1 MPVPSRKLAD
11 ARQRAAH
18 PRYQCSP
25 RHGQRLSGTAHH
37 PDWVMRSHD
46 AAVHAVMMN
55 QKAGSGT
62 RQRPPAD
69 RAAHNGD
76 RHEHEHHND
85 QAAGVDL
92 PLLGHVPYKSL
103 GFWAGLG
110 VAGAAGVIDWPVA
123 AAVGIGYALARR

>member
-1 MPVPSRKLAD
+1 
-11 ARQRAAH
+11 
-18 PRYQCSP
+18 
-25 RHGQRLSGTAHH
+25 
-37 PDWVMRSHD
+37 MRSDD
-46 AAVHAVMMN
+46 AATHPGMMN

-62 RQRPPAD
+62 RRRPPAN

-76 RHEHEHHND
+76 RHEDEHRHEHEP
-85 QAAGVDL
+85 AGIDL
-92 PLLGHVPYKSL
+92 PMLGHVPYKSL